1 MWVGELSFGCTL
13 KTDKKQR
20 VFGGEGG
27 EQQHLTRMRMRS
39 SVSQPASQPAGS
51 GATGQRVRLTGQ
63 RDDRAE
69 CVLMTMC

>member
-27 EQQHLTRMRMRS
+27 GAAAFDKDENEEQR
-39 SVSQPASQPAGS
+39 QPASQPASRQRRYRAAGS
-51 GATGQRVRLTGQ
+51 T
-63 RDDRAE
+63 DR
-69 CVLMTMC
+69 TKG